1 MTTITELSNE
11 LEIMEKRLEVF
22 KKLKV
27 NHKIMEDT
35 HNHALYSIAPG
46 YFQSWARW
54 WQGENQKKTYEPLD
68 IYIDDFRV
76 HEIHYGDPKIINKLI
91 WLPYLEI
98 IFFVFFILIAFTVR
112 LEGVLT

>member
-54 WQGENQKKTYEPLD
+54 WQGEKQKKTYEHLD
-68 IYIDDFRV
+68 RTKIWNKSAIQD
-76 HEIHYGDPKIINKLI
+76 HPKGLQNWMMNTDHWI
-91 WLPYLEI
+91 W
-98 IFFVFFILIAFTVR
+98 
-112 LEGVLT
+112 